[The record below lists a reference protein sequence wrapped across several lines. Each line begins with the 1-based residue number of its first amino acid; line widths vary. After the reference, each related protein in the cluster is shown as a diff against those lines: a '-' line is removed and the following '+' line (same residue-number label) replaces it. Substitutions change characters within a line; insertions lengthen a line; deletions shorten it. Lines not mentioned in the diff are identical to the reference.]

1 MVTSD
6 SLSDSTKYKV
16 PSLPFYDI
24 SLSISLT
31 KAPLSNISLVDT
43 VYFFLQFLFQHSFKI
58 KIRINCRLLSM
69 SILTNKYYYSVFLA

>member
-43 VYFFLQFLFQHSFKI
+43 GYFFSSISISALIQNKNSYK
-58 KIRINCRLLSM
+58 LS
-69 SILTNKYYYSVFLA
+69 SIVHVYSD